1 LKAEDSG
8 YLGCVLSAEGED
20 RYLKHVFERGGIVL
34 VKVSIRKNA
43 D

>member
-8 YLGCVLSAEGED
+8 YLGCMLSAEGED
-20 RYLKHVFERGGIVL
+20 RYLKHVIERERIVL